1 MSALTKE
8 QERASH
14 ALEKINELKDY
25 GNFVSYANSLP
36 ASIVMNGLG
45 QAMAFELSS
54 GKKDIGHKEL
64 YRIMQDWLCGKS
76 GVFTD
81 EPDLMIAITKKPQR
95 EYIRA
100 QAEALAYL
108 DWLKKFSRAYL
119 KGDNN
124 G

>member
-1 MSALTKE
+1 MENNGTFE
-8 QERASH
+8 QKRAAH
-14 ALEKINELKDY
+14 ALKEIKSLNVGEDSHFISY
-25 GNFVSYANSLP
+25 VSALP

-54 GKKDIGHKEL
+54 GSEHKIL
-64 YRIMQDWLCGKS
+64 YNIMESWLCEQS

-81 EPDLMIAITKKPQR
+81 ENDLMKAITGNGQK

-100 QAEALAYL
+100 QAESLAYL

-119 KGDNN
+119 KKGD
-124 G
+124 